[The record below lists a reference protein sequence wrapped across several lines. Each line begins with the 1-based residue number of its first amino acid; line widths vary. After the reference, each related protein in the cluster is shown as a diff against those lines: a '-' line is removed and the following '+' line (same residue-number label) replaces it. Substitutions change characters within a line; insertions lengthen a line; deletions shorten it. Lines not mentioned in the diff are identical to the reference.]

1 MTPTIDLLCSHRSIR
16 AFTDQPVSEAQREA
30 IITAAQSASTS
41 SFLQC
46 SSIIRITDK
55 ALRDKLVTLTG
66 DRPGSRMRLSSGSSA
81 LTLIATCRFAQ
92 MRSWSCRAVAAGL
105 RRYRADG
112 SECHGRSGIA
122 GSGRRLYR
130 RNP

>member
-55 ALRDKLVTLTG
+55 AL
-66 DRPGSRMRLSSGSSA
+66 MRLSSGSSA
-81 LTLIATCRFAQ
+81 LTLIATCRFAL
-92 MRSWSCRAVAAGL
+92 MRSWVVPSSCCWAASIP
-105 RRYRADG
+105 R
-112 SECHGRSGIA
+112 
-122 GSGRRLYR
+122 
-130 RNP
+130 